1 MGKAIGIDLGTTN
14 SCAAVIE
21 NNQPKIIMYKGGN
34 YTIPSLFAIDEQGQT
49 LVGHDARKQAQ
60 TNPQNTVFGAKR
72 LIGRN
77 FHSKAVERIRQ
88 IFTYNMVESDS
99 SEVLIKVKDRVFNLE
114 QISAEILKKIKEVAE
129 EYLQEEVAN
138 AVITVPAYFNDRQ
151 RQAVR
156 NAGKLAQL
164 NVLRILNEP
173 TAAALA
179 YGLGRNLRQR
189 LAVYDLGG
197 GTFDISIIEIH
208 DKIFEVV
215 ATGGD
220 TFLGGVDFDDRVMGF
235 IMDDFQ
241 RKTGIDLSFDRVA
254 IQRIRDVAERA
265 KINLSSTTE
274 TRIEIPFIA
283 RGPKGILNID
293 ITLTREQL
301 EELVGDLVERTVGT
315 CEKIMSDAG
324 IKVGDI
330 NEVLLVG
337 GQSRMPMVQGQV
349 TDFFQRQ
356 PCKGVHPDEA
366 VAVGAA
372 ILAHSLTQAGQ
383 QRVTLLDVLPMPIGI
398 ARGDGTFLRLFPKNS
413 PIPSYKS
420 LILTNS
426 KEGQRSI
433 MIKIYQGDSD
443 IAAENELLGSP
454 VFRNIRPGAPG
465 TVKVE
470 VIFHIDSEGV
480 LHLSAKDRETGQPLQ
495 ANLKLRSKRPAG
507 TDAPPSEGD
516 DAARLLVSTRPR
528 QSDSPV
534 PRPPEEKVESL
545 VEPRRPEAAPIPL
558 DSATA
563 AFAPLR
569 NDGGSRARQDLDRDD
584 AGPSTLE
591 AAAVVSDPGGAPVK
605 DVAGASGAASPG
617 VTSAPRVPPTAAAA
631 ATAPPRPATAPPP
644 PTVAVPAPPPAQA
657 PPARAGL
664 FARLLA
670 WIRSLFGGG

>member
-34 YTIPSLFAIDEQGQT
+34 YTIPSLFAIDDQGQT
-49 LVGHDARKQAQ
+49 VVGHDARGLAL
-60 TNPQNTVFGAKR
+60 TRPQDAVLAPKR

-88 IFTYNMVESDS
+88 IFTYNMVESES

-129 EYLQEEVAN
+129 EYLQDAVTN

-156 NAGKLAQL
+156 NAGKLADL

-179 YGLGRNLRQR
+179 YGLGKNLKQR

-235 IMDDFQ
+235 IMEDFQ
-241 RKTGIDLSFDRVA
+241 RKTGIDLSYDRVA

-274 TRIEIPFIA
+274 ARVEIPFIA

-293 ITLTREQL
+293 ITLTRDQL
-301 EELVGDLVERTVGT
+301 EELVGDLVERTITT
-315 CEKIMSDAG
+315 CEKIMTDANTR
-324 IKVGDI
+324 VEDI
-330 NEVLLVG
+330 EEVLLVG
-337 GQSRMPMVQGQV
+337 GQSRMPMVQQKV
-349 TDFFQRQ
+349 TNLFQRQ

-366 VAVGAA
+366 VAVGAS
-372 ILAHSLTQAGQ
+372 ILAHSLTQAGMS
-383 QRVTLLDVLPMPIGI
+383 RVTLLDVLPMPIGI
-398 ARGDGTFLRLFPKNS
+398 ARGDGSFLKLFPKNS

-420 LILTNS
+420 LLLITS
-426 KEGQRSI
+426 KDGQRSI
-433 MIKIYQGDSD
+433 MTKIYQGDSD

-454 VFRNIRPGAPG
+454 VFRDLRPAPAG
-465 TVKVE
+465 QVKVE
-470 VIFHIDSEGV
+470 VTFHIDSEGI
-480 LHLSAKDRETGQPLQ
+480 LNLFAKDRETGQPLT
-495 ANLKLRSKRPAG
+495 AHVKVRSKTGGP
-507 TDAPPSEGD
+507 TTE
-516 DAARLLVSTRPR
+516 
-528 QSDSPV
+528 
-534 PRPPEEKVESL
+534 
-545 VEPRRPEAAPIPL
+545 
-558 DSATA
+558 TA
-563 AFAPLR
+563 
-569 NDGGSRARQDLDRDD
+569 S
-584 AGPSTLE
+584 
-591 AAAVVSDPGGAPVK
+591 PGGARIMVNTRPPQAEGPPPQPPEARADQLSGEAPV
-605 DVAGASGAASPG
+605 SRP
-617 VTSAPRVPPTAAAA
+617 
-631 ATAPPRPATAPPP
+631 APPRPVAPPP
-644 PTVAVPAPPPAQA
+644 STKPAPGDSGELESGPATLESAAVVADAGGAPIPVLDSGRVAAIPNLHTEFPSSSPALAATIPPSTPAAAIPPPPADLSPKSEPFPTPQS
-657 PPARAGL
+657 PARRPG
-664 FARLLA
+664 LLA
-670 WIRSLFGGG
+670 RFFLWLARLFGGGQ